1 MADPVVN
8 KDTPAAPGA
17 TAAPDTA
24 PTVSTPVAPTD
35 TNTTTVPPLSGDAAT
50 PAAAPA
56 APAAAAPPASTTPLQ
71 DLYLASTQ
79 HAHKEIWGVT
89 LSDPATHVPTQ
100 IVLQKYLNAND
111 GDLGK
116 AKDQLVKTLDWRAK
130 VKPLDLLEK
139 SFSRTKFAGLGYVT
153 VHGGGAAAEDGDGG
167 DKALDPRYRE
177 VFTWNIYGAVKDMNE
192 TFGVLDE

>member
-1 MADPVVN
+1 MADPVVA
-8 KDTPAAPGA
+8 KDTPAPAEA
-17 TAAPDTA
+17 TAAGTPASDT
-24 PTVSTPVAPTD
+24 T
-35 TNTTTVPPLSGDAAT
+35 TNTTTAPPSSGDVVT
-50 PAAAPA
+50 PAA
-56 APAAAAPPASTTPLQ
+56 AAAAPPAASTPLQ

-79 HAHKEIWGVT
+79 HPHKEIWGVT

-111 GDLGK
+111 GDLAK
-116 AKDQLVKTLDWRAK
+116 ARDQLVKTLDWRGK

-153 VHGGGAAAEDGDGG
+153 VHDGGGAEKAKEDGGSGG
-167 DKALDPRYRE
+167 GGVGGKALDPKHRE